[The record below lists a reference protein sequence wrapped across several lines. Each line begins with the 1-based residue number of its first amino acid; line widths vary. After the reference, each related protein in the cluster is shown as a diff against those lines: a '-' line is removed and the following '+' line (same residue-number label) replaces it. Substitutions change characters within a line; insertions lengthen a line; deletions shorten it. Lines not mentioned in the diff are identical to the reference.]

1 MTGPRSPRW
10 PIVTGAAVGA
20 VLFAVGVRS
29 LLQAARDTHPTAAAA
44 WVVGLAV
51 AHDLLLVPFTL
62 VVGVAVKRLMPGS
75 MRPWLGAGLL
85 ISGAL
90 SLVAWPLVR
99 GYGRSAGNPSILPR
113 NYGAGL
119 AGTLIVVWTG
129 ILVFGVLLRRRRPS
143 QPERPPR

>member
-1 MTGPRSPRW
+1 
-10 PIVTGAAVGA
+10 
-20 VLFAVGVRS
+20 
-29 LLQAARDTHPTAAAA
+29 
-44 WVVGLAV
+44 
-51 AHDLLLVPFTL
+51 
-62 VVGVAVKRLMPGS
+62 
-75 MRPWLGAGLL
+75 WLGAGLL